1 MTTLAICWRLG
12 SLKTGNEQAMAG
24 EDTRW
29 KPGQS
34 GNPDGRPAIMK
45 EVRQACQDMSLD
57 GCKVL
62 NEIMHDKEQP
72 GSVRVAAVR
81 EVYDRAFGRPEQ
93 QHRVSGQVNFA
104 ALLAEYTTQR
114 LAKEAEIEVL
124 EGDDQDALPAP
135 NGNGAAEDQ

>member
-1 MTTLAICWRLG
+1 
-12 SLKTGNEQAMAG
+12 
-24 EDTRW
+24 
-29 KPGQS
+29 
-34 GNPDGRPAIMK
+34 MK

-93 QHRVSGQVNFA
+93 QHRVSGQIDFA
-104 ALLAEYTTQR
+104 HLLAEYSEVR
-114 LAKEAEIEVL
+114 ALEDGGELEALDVIDGHAV
-124 EGDDQDALPAP
+124 DDTAP
-135 NGNGAAEDQ
+135 KNGSGSA

>member
-1 MTTLAICWRLG
+1 
-12 SLKTGNEQAMAG
+12 MAG

-34 GNPDGRPAIMK
+34 GNPGGRPAIMK

-93 QHRVSGQVNFA
+93 QHRVSGQIDFA
-104 ALLAEYTTQR
+104 HLLAEFSQVR
-114 LAKEAEIEVL
+114 ALEDGGELEALDVIDGHAV
-124 EGDDQDALPAP
+124 DDTAP
-135 NGNGAAEDQ
+135 KNGNGAAEDQ

>member
-1 MTTLAICWRLG
+1 MSAR
-12 SLKTGNEQAMAG
+12 
-24 EDTRW
+24 DTRF

-34 GNPDGRPAIMK
+34 GNPGGRPAIMK

-81 EVYDRAFGRPEQ
+81 EIFDRAMGRPEQ
-93 QHRVSGQVNFA
+93 QHRVSGQIDFA
-104 ALLAEYTTQR
+104 HLLAEYTQLR
-114 LAKEAEIEVL
+114 AIEEAGEIEVL
-124 EGDDQDALPAP
+124 DVVDGHVIDDDTKA
-135 NGNGAAEDQ
+135 NGNGAA

>member
-1 MTTLAICWRLG
+1 
-12 SLKTGNEQAMAG
+12 MAAR
-24 EDTRW
+24 DTRF

-34 GNPDGRPAIMK
+34 GNPGGRPAIMK

-93 QHRVSGQVNFA
+93 QHRVSGQIDFA
-104 ALLAEYTTQR
+104 HLLAEYSQVR
-114 LAKEAEIEVL
+114 ALEDGGELEALDVIDGHAV
-124 EGDDQDALPAP
+124 DDTAP
-135 NGNGAAEDQ
+135 KNGNGSA

>member
-1 MTTLAICWRLG
+1 
-12 SLKTGNEQAMAG
+12 MAAR
-24 EDTRW
+24 DTRF

-34 GNPDGRPAIMK
+34 GNPGRRPAIMK

-72 GSVRVAAVR
+72 ASARVAAVR
-81 EVYDRAFGRPEQ
+81 EIFDRAMGRPEQ
-93 QHRVSGQVNFA
+93 QHRVSGQINFA

-114 LAKEAEIEVL
+114 LAVEQGEAEVL
-124 EGDDQDALPAP
+124 ESEDQDALPAP
-135 NGNGAAEDQ
+135 GNGAEEDQ